1 MKKTLRI
8 AFPMTIPVMLGYISV
23 GIPFGLLVIKSGL
36 SPWVA
41 LGMSLFVYAGAMQFV
56 AIQLLLSPVGL
67 VQVGLMTLFVNIRHL
82 FYGLSFIE
90 LFKTFGPKKQYM
102 IFALTDETY
111 SLLCGLA
118 IQNEISK
125 ESLFFAVSL
134 LNQLY
139 WISGTIIGVFLGS
152 VIKFNTAG
160 IEFALTALFIVI
172 FIEQW
177 LAFKTHIPAL
187 LGLAVSAISLM
198 IFGEGSLIIP
208 SMALMLI
215 GLLVLKPL
223 IQKREGGDQ

>member
-118 IQNEISK
+118 IQNEISR

-152 VIKFNTAG
+152 VINFNTAG

-208 SMALMLI
+208 SMALMFI
-215 GLLVLKPL
+215 GLLVLKPW

>member
-1 MKKTLRI
+1 MKKTLKI
-8 AFPMTIPVMLGYISV
+8 AFPMTVPVMLGYISV

-41 LGMSLFVYAGAMQFV
+41 LGMSVFVYAGAMQFV
-56 AIQLLLSPVGL
+56 AIGLLLNPVGL

-82 FYGLSFIE
+82 FYGLSFID
-90 LFKTFGPKKQYM
+90 LFKTFGQSKQYM

-118 IQNEISK
+118 LHNGISK

-139 WISGTIIGVFLGS
+139 WITGTLIGVFLGT
-152 VIKFNTAG
+152 VITFNTAG

-172 FIEQW
+172 FVEQW

-187 LGLAVSAISLM
+187 IGLSASAISFV

-208 SMALMLI
+208 SMAFMLI
-215 GLLVLKPL
+215 GLLVFKPL
-223 IQKREGGDQ
+223 IQKREGADQ